1 MLAVLL
7 LGSFGTAM
15 TEYDH
20 NENTYVPQAVMLQQS
35 KRLYTDF
42 CYLQTPYLPHV
53 YCAAFTL
60 LGTTHYLLVAK
71 VLTWIAFVIAGCFVF
86 LIARLLADGRIAYA
100 ILAMF
105 LVNQFTLRTLHE
117 CSNYILPMATS
128 LAATWLL
135 LTAERS
141 TGSRLLLLFTSGL
154 MAGFSVG
161 LKLYYVC
168 PVLALAPGAYW
179 VASENGGVG
188 GAGRVQRGCLGLAAF
203 AAGGLLACA
212 ADGLLYVSRLGPVLV
227 RQFSLS
233 SADDAEMLRA
243 WLPSYGAKRQ
253 VQMDREGLPRRRHGF
268 LYRCVVFG
276 RVGVYFQTTRKKRAS
291 IAYGGRRERALA
303 TFCVSVLPLGL
314 ALAGML
320 CMSPMYSQYFA
331 MPIPYMLFVLCWI
344 YRAMSPGQRAYML
357 LVAWAAIVVFF
368 PLGHAKDVI
377 SVFDTAQ
384 WTGLRI
390 HRTSEQI
397 RDILESKSA
406 SGRLATL
413 QPLFAVES
421 GIPIYPQLC
430 TGPFVYVVGDM
441 LTPDER
447 KRYVATSP
455 SDVDRLFGEE
465 PPAAVLVGFY
475 DIEDDPLKRYAIRNG
490 YREMHIAN
498 PSTCGSREL
507 SLFLRPV
514 KSRSGD
520 AQE

>member
-1 MLAVLL
+1 
-7 LGSFGTAM
+7 M

-188 GAGRVQRGCLGLAAF
+188 GAGRVRRGCLGLAAF

-212 ADGLLYVSRLGPVLV
+212 PMAYYMFRDWDLFWFGNFRFHRLMTQRCYELGYPLMELSGKCRWIVKDFLGAATVSCIVVLCLAGLAFIFKR
-227 RQFSLS
+227 
-233 SADDAEMLRA
+233 RA
-243 WLPSYGAKRQ
+243 
-253 VQMDREGLPRRRHGF
+253 RRRA
-268 LYRCVVFG
+268 L
-276 RVGVYFQTTRKKRAS
+276 